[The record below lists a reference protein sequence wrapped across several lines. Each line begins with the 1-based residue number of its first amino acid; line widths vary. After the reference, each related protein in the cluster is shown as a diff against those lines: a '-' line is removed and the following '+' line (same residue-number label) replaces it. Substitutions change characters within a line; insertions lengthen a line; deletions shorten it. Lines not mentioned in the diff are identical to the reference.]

1 MMCAGGFGK
10 PGEDT
15 QSSLRDQSRLSE
27 GVAAGVEDDGCSM
40 EKPLM

>member
-1 MMCAGGFGK
+1 MCAGGFGK

-15 QSSLRDQSRLSE
+15 QSSLSNQRRLSE
-27 GVAAGVEDDGCSM
+27 GIATGMEDDGYSM